1 MEKPSISFFCPAY
14 YDEGNLPLLI
24 PEVVEVLERC
34 TSAYDILIIEDG
46 SPDRTG
52 AVADELAAKYPRVR
66 VIHHPANRGYGAT
79 IAEGFTTA
87 RTYDFVLT
95 TDGDWQYDIRE
106 LERFLAHLPHADAV
120 IGYRPVRALSAYRQ
134 VQTNL
139 YNLLVRLALGLKVRD
154 VNTSFKLVRRSMLE
168 RFQLRSRSAF
178 VDAELLV
185 KLKRAGARIVEVP
198 VSHRPRRFGIAS
210 GARPQMVLHT
220 VRELWEFRT
229 RGEIGAR

>member
-14 YDEGNLPLLI
+14 YDEGNLPILI

-46 SPDRTG
+46 SPDRTH
-52 AVADELAAKYPRVR
+52 AVADELAAKYPQVR

-79 IAEGFTTA
+79 IAEGFASA
-87 RTYDFVLT
+87 RTYDWVLT
-95 TDGDWQYDIRE
+95 TDGDRQYDIHE
-106 LERFLAHLPHADAV
+106 LDRFLPHLEHADAV
-120 IGYRPVRALSAYRQ
+120 IGYRPKRALSPYRK

-139 YNLLVRLALGLKVRD
+139 YNLVIRLVLGLKVRD
-154 VNTSFKLVRRSMLE
+154 VNTSFKLVRKSALE
-168 RFQLRSRSAF
+168 RFPLRSRSAF
-178 VDAELLV
+178 IDAELLV
-185 KLKRAGARIVEVP
+185 RLKRAGARIVEVP
-198 VSHRPRRFGIAS
+198 VSHLPRRFGIAS
-210 GARPQMVLHT
+210 GAKPQMVLDT